1 MSWDAKII
9 YIQNVVDHDYIEL
22 VLKVFLKESN
32 LDVSKALV
40 KTSSGWFSVLMYSRD
55 IILLLMKSQ
64 MKWFK

>member
-9 YIQNVVDHDYIEL
+9 YIQNVVEHDHLEL
-22 VLKVFLKESN
+22 VLKAFLKESN

-55 IILLLMKSQ
+55 IILLLMKSNE
-64 MKWFK
+64 MI

>member
-55 IILLLMKSQ
+55 IILLLIKSQ
-64 MKWFK
+64 MKLFK